1 MPANE
6 NKVHFGLKKVTI
18 WPLTEVTNPQTGVVT
33 TSYGAPISWPGA
45 VSLDLSNNA
54 SQEDFYADDGV
65 YYVTSSASSYEGDY
79 ESANVPRAFKKAIY
93 GDIEDSNGALIEVK
107 NSITKY
113 FAMAYETSGDIGGQR
128 TIFYKCSA
136 SRPSA
141 GSATL
146 EDGTEVQT
154 QSVTIK
160 AIARADSVNIGGEDR
175 NMIQATLQK
184 GQPGYDT
191 FFEAP
196 YTPANVV
203 VTPSVTLQGSAE
215 VTEGEEIQ
223 LVAQTVPAG
232 AEVTWESS
240 AEGKATVDEYG
251 VVSGVEAGTANIT
264 ASIEVDNVTYSDT
277 CAVTVNAAE

>member
-203 VTPSVTLQGSAE
+203 VVPSVTLQGSAE

-232 AEVTWESS
+232 AEVTWTSS

-251 VVSGVEAGTANIT
+251 VVSGVEAGAANIT

>member
-1 MPANE
+1 MAANE
-6 NKVHFGLKKVTI
+6 NKVHFGLKRVTI

-33 TSYGAPISWPGA
+33 TSYGAPIPWPGA
-45 VSLDLSNNA
+45 VSLDLGNNA

-79 ESANVPRAFKKAIY
+79 ESANVPRTFKKAVY

-107 NSITKY
+107 NSVTKY

>member
-18 WPLTEVTNPQTGVVT
+18 WPLIEVTNPQTGVVT

-232 AEVTWESS
+232 AEVTWASS

-251 VVSGVEAGTANIT
+251 VVSGVEAGSANIT

>member
-1 MPANE
+1 MAANE
-6 NKVHFGLKKVTI
+6 NKVHFGLKRVTI

-251 VVSGVEAGTANIT
+251 VVSGVEAGSANIT

>member
-1 MPANE
+1 MAANE
-6 NKVHFGLKKVTI
+6 NKVHFGLKRVTI

-79 ESANVPRAFKKAIY
+79 ESANVPRAFKKSIY

-203 VTPSVTLQGSAE
+203 VVPSVTLQGSAE

-232 AEVTWESS
+232 AEVTWTSS

-251 VVSGVEAGTANIT
+251 VVSGVAAGSANIT

>member
-1 MPANE
+1 MAANE
-6 NKVHFGLKKVTI
+6 NKVHFGLKKVTV
-18 WPLTEVTNPQTGVVT
+18 WPLTEVTNPQTGAVT

-45 VSLDLSNNA
+45 VSMDLSNNA

-93 GDIEDSNGALIEVK
+93 GDLEDENGALIEVK
-107 NSITKY
+107 NSVTKY
-113 FAMAYETSGDIGGQR
+113 FAMAFETSGDIGGQR

-136 SRPSA
+136 TRPSA

-160 AIARADSVNIGGEDR
+160 AIARADSVTIGGEER
-175 NMIQATLQK
+175 NLIQATLQK
-184 GQPGYDT
+184 GQSGYDT
-191 FFEAP
+191 FFNAP
-196 YTPANVV
+196 YIPAGVV
-203 VTPSVTLQGSAE
+203 VTPSVTLPGSAE

-223 LVAQTVPAG
+223 LAVQTVPAG
-232 AEVTWESS
+232 AEVTWASS

-251 VVSGVEAGTANIT
+251 VVEGVSAGSANIT
-264 ASIEVDNVTYSDT
+264 ASIEIDNVTYSDT

>member
-1 MPANE
+1 
-6 NKVHFGLKKVTI
+6 
-18 WPLTEVTNPQTGVVT
+18 
-33 TSYGAPISWPGA
+33 
-45 VSLDLSNNA
+45 
-54 SQEDFYADDGV
+54 
-65 YYVTSSASSYEGDY
+65 
-79 ESANVPRAFKKAIY
+79 
-93 GDIEDSNGALIEVK
+93 
-107 NSITKY
+107 
-113 FAMAYETSGDIGGQR
+113 MAYETSGDIGGQR

-196 YTPANVV
+196 YTPANVF

-232 AEVTWESS
+232 AEVTWASS

-251 VVSGVEAGTANIT
+251 VVSGVEAGSANIT

>member
-251 VVSGVEAGTANIT
+251 VVSGVEAGSANIT